1 MRIDQ
6 FDSIEMNNINI
17 QMQDLSERKT
27 DVKAKN

>member
-1 MRIDQ
+1 MHIDQ

-27 DVKAKN
+27 DEKAKN